1 MSTAKNGIF
10 FLRKIS
16 AILLFSANSLRV
28 RFPSSSVAKS
38 GLISLIR
45 CSRNL
50 QNAMDGLRIR
60 ENLLS
65 SSFCASL
72 RSNGSLYSFSTI
84 ITLPFLLQ
92 RSYFKSLH
100 LPSGF
105 SMSPHEYN
113 IYSKYHIYKII
124 SYIHNFSI
132 RSSPRSSASQVKNRF
147 FHEPLLNSQPSILG
161 VRFPNQSI

>member
-1 MSTAKNGIF
+1 MSTAKNEIF
-10 FLRKIS
+10 SLKIS
-16 AILLFSANSLRV
+16 AILLFSVNSLRV
-28 RFPSSSVAKS
+28 QFLSSSVAKS
-38 GLISLIR
+38 GLILLIR
-45 CSRNL
+45 RSRNL

-100 LPSGF
+100 LSSGF

-113 IYSKYHIYKII
+113 IYSKHHKYRIYTTFPFNPHPII
-124 SYIHNFSI
+124 
-132 RSSPRSSASQVKNRF
+132 
-147 FHEPLLNSQPSILG
+147 
-161 VRFPNQSI
+161 RFPSQKPVFP